1 MVHNG
6 IEYGDMQLICETYH
20 LMKELLRFG
29 ADEMQAVFKKWNE
42 GDLKSYLIEITADIF
57 SINDQD
63 GDPLL
68 DKILDAA
75 GQKGTGKW
83 TVISA
88 LDLGKPLTLIGEAVF
103 ARYLSSAKEERIK
116 ASRILA
122 GPPIRFSGNRD
133 AFVDDLERALHS
145 SKVVSYAQGFA
156 LLKAASEK
164 YGWGLKYDE
173 IALIWRNGC
182 IIRSVF
188 LDRIAAAFQRDQ
200 ALPNLLLDI
209 FFMEKIG
216 AAQMSW
222 RQVLATAIWNG
233 IPVPSLGS
241 ALSYY
246 DGVRSERL
254 PANLLQAQ
262 RDFFGAHTYERTDR
276 PRGEFFHTNWSGAG
290 GDTTSSSYSL

>member
-1 MVHNG
+1 
-6 IEYGDMQLICETYH
+6 
-20 LMKELLRFG
+20 
-29 ADEMQAVFKKWNE
+29 
-42 GDLKSYLIEITADIF
+42 
-57 SINDQD
+57 
-63 GDPLL
+63 
-68 DKILDAA
+68 
-75 GQKGTGKW
+75 
-83 TVISA
+83 
-88 LDLGKPLTLIGEAVF
+88 
-103 ARYLSSAKEERIK
+103 
-116 ASRILA
+116 
-122 GPPIRFSGNRD
+122 
-133 AFVDDLERALHS
+133 VDDLERALHS